1 MQQCSGNGAA
11 YRSALTHLC
20 SKVVQAHGH
29 FIIGGRDSPL
39 FMGYAPLER
48 AGTDSLDT
56 CTRQRAVKLYTT
68 QDELV

>member
-1 MQQCSGNGAA
+1 MQQCSGNRAA

-20 SKVVQAHGH
+20 SKVVQALGH
-29 FIIGGRDSPL
+29 FIGGRDSPL

-48 AGTDSLDT
+48 AGTDSHD
-56 CTRQRAVKLYTT
+56 TRQRAVKLYTT

>member
-1 MQQCSGNGAA
+1 MQQWSGNGTA

-20 SKVVQAHGH
+20 SKVVRALGH
-29 FIIGGRDSPL
+29 FIRVRDSPL

-48 AGTDSLDT
+48 AGTDSLAESNEKT
-56 CTRQRAVKLYTT
+56 SREITT